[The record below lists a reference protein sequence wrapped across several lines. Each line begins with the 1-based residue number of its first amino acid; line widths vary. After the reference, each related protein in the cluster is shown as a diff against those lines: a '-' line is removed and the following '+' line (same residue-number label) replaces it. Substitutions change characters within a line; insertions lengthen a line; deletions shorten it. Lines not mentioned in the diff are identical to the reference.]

1 MTHQMLERLMQQIHQ
16 RVSEMPEGSY
26 TTQLLRGGVPRMGA
40 KVMEEAAEVV
50 EAAGE
55 PGEEGRQH
63 TIREACDLLF
73 HLFVLVASREISLE
87 DLQKELGR
95 REGISGLQE
104 KASRPKKT

>member
-16 RVSEMPEGSY
+16 RESEMPEGSY
-26 TTQLLRGGVPRMGA
+26 TTQLLRGGVSRMGA
-40 KVMEEAAEVV
+40 KVTEEAAEVV

-73 HLFVLVASREISLE
+73 HLFVLVASREITLE
-87 DLQKELGR
+87 DLQKELER
-95 REGISGLQE
+95 REGVSGLQE
-104 KASRPKKT
+104 KASRPMKT

>member
-40 KVMEEAAEVV
+40 KVME